1 MIKII
6 LIIQIIIIIGGPL
19 LLLYFNKRISS
30 YASEVG
36 KIRAISNKIDN
47 VVEQQERITKA
58 TEETKSDIAHL
69 AWRQK
74 ESQIIKRN
82 KLEEYLEK
90 IFEAVEL
97 TREIASEPDK
107 KVVPMTLLARLITLQ
122 KLYLPELD
130 AENNKFT
137 KILNDYEFICIDFS
151 QKKIDDTTF
160 RSETK
165 NVFSNLT
172 ACYKEITSK
181 SQSIIDK
188 LLDVG
193 VAHNKTPQPTPK
205 RGAAEL

>member
-1 MIKII
+1 MIEII

-19 LLLYFNKRISS
+19 FLLYLNKRISS

-36 KIRAISNKIDN
+36 KISAISNKIDD

-58 TEETKSDIAHL
+58 TEETKSGIAHL

-97 TREIASEPDK
+97 TREMATDPNN
-107 KVVPMTLLARLITLQ
+107 KVLPMTLIARLTTLQ

-130 AENNKFT
+130 TENNKFT
-137 KILNDYEFICIDFS
+137 EILNAYESICFDFS
-151 QKKIDDTTF
+151 LKRIDAKALH
-160 RSETK
+160 SESMNMFASLATC
-165 NVFSNLT
+165 S
-172 ACYKEITSK
+172 KEITSK
-181 SQSIIDK
+181 SQSIIGM
-188 LLDVG
+188 LLDVDAPHNR
-193 VAHNKTPQPTPK
+193 VAD
-205 RGAAEL
+205 GL